1 MEGVVIY
8 KSKYGATEQYA
19 RWIGS
24 ALMLPVIEAGEIVN
38 SELPKYDFVILGSSV
53 YIGKLFIKKWLKK
66 NLPTLLNKKV
76 FLFVVSGTSPDQK
89 AKLDGYLAGS
99 LPREAIN
106 RTDIH
111 FLPGRLEIKKLSWF
125 DRFMVKMGA
134 RLSKYADVKGQ
145 MTTGYDRV
153 NQQNIIDLVK
163 AVTKFQK
170 KDQKR
175 VSVFNAPGRPH
186 VEP

>member
-24 ALMLPVIEAGEIVN
+24 ALKLPVIKAGEFVS
-38 SELPKYDFVILGSSV
+38 SELSKYDFVILGSSV
-53 YIGKLFIKKWLKK
+53 YIGKLFMKKWLKK
-66 NLPTLLNKKV
+66 NLSALLNKKV
-76 FLFVVSGTSPDQK
+76 FLFVVSGTPLNQK
-89 AKLDGYLAGS
+89 AKLDGYVAAS

-111 FLPGRLEIKKLSWF
+111 FLPGRLEIKKLSGF
-125 DRFMVKMGA
+125 DRFMIKMTA
-134 RLSKYADVKGQ
+134 RLSKYADAKDQ
-145 MTTGYDRV
+145 MITGYDRV
-153 NQQNIIDLVK
+153 NQQNITDLIKSVI
-163 AVTKFQK
+163 KFQK
-170 KDQKR
+170 KDQQR
-175 VSVFNAPGRPH
+175 ASVFITSARPH